1 MTEICVRIK
10 LLHTESPS
18 VERLDSCQVVFL
30 CDFNFDSNGVL
41 SHTVVVLWE
50 MDAEDFC
57 DFVFVVFVHLE
68 EVLDVLVVREGKLR
82 KR

>member
-1 MTEICVRIK
+1 
-10 LLHTESPS
+10 
-18 VERLDSCQVVFL
+18 
-30 CDFNFDSNGVL
+30 
-41 SHTVVVLWE
+41 LWE

-57 DFVFVVFVHLE
+57 DLVFVVFVHLE